1 MIFILLFTVQGADIL
16 KVTFLIGDLL
26 PKKHLLMLLKIIP
39 INTNMQKKE
48 KTNIILIKYNYS

>member
-26 PKKHLLMLLKIIP
+26 PKKHLLMLKIIS

-48 KTNIILIKYNYS
+48 KNNIILIKYNYS